1 MAGNLNY
8 FSKCLAKAGSDA
20 LKLKNAPLIS
30 GECIR
35 VLAGPLDGQKGVYFL
50 RV

>member
-1 MAGNLNY
+1 MTGGLNY

-30 GECIR
+30 GECIQ
-35 VLAGPLDGQKGVYFL
+35 VLVGSLDEQEGVYFL
-50 RV
+50 CV